1 MRWLL
6 KDEIGILSNT
16 WRRGTPTGLLALGVG
31 VFLVYFLLRLAFFS
45 PFTSF
50 AYGPFPYPLQMKQ
63 LRYDTFP
70 NSMLMGAGRRLDQSC
85 GCITDRFVMG
95 DRYQQ

>member
-1 MRWLL
+1 LEAGDSYGVWWRWALVSFL
-6 KDEIGILSNT
+6 CIFYY
-16 WRRGTPTGLLALGVG
+16 GLL
-31 VFLVYFLLRLAFFS
+31 FS